1 MLPLS
6 LIKNMHK
13 LREVLFLGIL
23 FIGGFLQAQNVQI
36 SGFVLDYTSGEN
48 IAKASVSVKGEVVT
62 SSIYGFYSLQVD
74 SGENEILI
82 IAKGF
87 ETMTVLVY
95 ASKDTTMDIQ
105 MAPKSQTMGKV
116 QITVKRKDNVRSL
129 GVGNQQ
135 VSGATIKKIPAFL
148 GEADVIKA
156 IQLLPGVTTVGEGA
170 SGFNVRGGAIDQNLV
185 LLDEAP
191 VYNSAHLFGF
201 FSVFNPDAVKEVE
214 LTKGGIPANYGGRL
228 SSTLDVRTKDGNN
241 KKFGVEGGVGTIFSR
256 LLIEGP
262 IKKNEASFVV
272 AARRSY
278 IDVLAK
284 PFLNSDLKNTR
295 FNFYDLTA
303 KVNWKYNARNR
314 FYISSYFGDDVFADP
329 RFFGVKYG
337 NNTITARWNHVF
349 SKKLFSNFTYYYSRY
364 RYDIN
369 FKNAASESEFSWKSF
384 IVNNSAKMDFTWFAN
399 KKHQV
404 SFGSQSIYY
413 TFKPGNAEA
422 ITKGDVTSLSLPEK
436 YGIEN
441 AIYISDDYNAAGK
454 LAFRYGLRVSQYAY
468 LGKGTVYEYAD
479 NLTTLADDEPRKTR
493 QPISTRDA
501 KQNEVIANY
510 INLEP
515 RASARYQ
522 IDKNSSVKLGYNR
535 MVQNVHLISN
545 TSASVPFDVYQPTTN
560 NIKPEIADQISGGY
574 FKNFK
579 IGTWGFESSV
589 ETYYKDLQNQ
599 VEYIDGASLLLNEN
613 LEGDLLTGA
622 GRTYGLELYLKK
634 ATGNLTGWVS
644 YTLSRSER
652 RTKGINLYDWYPA
665 RFDKTHNVSITA
677 QYDTKKKWEFGANV
691 IFATGTP
698 TTFYSSQYQ
707 IQGYT
712 VPDPGR
718 ARNNVRNPNCF
729 RVDLSATWYRKKTK
743 KYESSWVFSVYN
755 TLNRRNPFSVY
766 FDTNYEDSGQNQAIR
781 YSVIG
786 SIVPAVSYNF
796 KWK

>member
-1 MLPLS
+1 MLNLKSALLTTGLVLS
-6 LIKNMHK
+6 SL
-13 LREVLFLGIL
+13 LL
-23 FIGGFLQAQNVQI
+23 AQDVQI
-36 SGFVLDYTSGEN
+36 SGYVVDLTSGEN
-48 IAKASVSVKGEVVT
+48 IAKANVSVEGESIT
-62 SSIYGFYSLQVD
+62 ASSYGFYSISVPK
-74 SGENEILI
+74 GKNEIYVVS
-82 IAKGF
+82 KGF
-87 ETMTVLVY
+87 QPLTLTLTVTQ
-95 ASKDTTMDIQ
+95 DTTFDIE
-105 MAPKSQTMGKV
+105 MTPVASAMKV
-116 QITVKRKDNVRSL
+116 VKITKKRKDNVRSL
-129 GVGNQQ
+129 EVGNQQ

-241 KKFGVEGGVGTIFSR
+241 KKYGVEGGVGTIFSR
-256 LLIEGP
+256 LLVEGP

-278 IDVLAK
+278 IDILAK

-303 KVNWKYNARNR
+303 KVNWKYNARNK
-314 FYISSYFGDDVFADP
+314 FYISSYLGDDVFADP

-337 NNTITARWNHVF
+337 NSTLTARWNHVF

-369 FKNAASESEFSWKSF
+369 FKNEATESDFRWKSF
-384 IVNNSAKMDFTWFAN
+384 IINNSAKMDFTWFAS

-404 SFGSQSIYY
+404 SFGSQSILYN
-413 TFKPGNAEA
+413 FKPGNATA
-422 ITKGDVTSLSLPEK
+422 TTGSDVVELSLPDK
-436 YGIEN
+436 YGLEN

-454 LAFRYGLRVSQYAY
+454 LAFRYGLRVSQFLY
-468 LGKGTVYEYAD
+468 LGKGTVYEYD
-479 NLTTLADDEPRKTR
+479 PNFGSDLPDDEPRKTK
-493 QPISTRDA
+493 QPIRTYEA
-501 KQNEVIANY
+501 KSGEIIENY

-515 RASARYQ
+515 RASVRYQ
-522 IDKNSSVKLGYNR
+522 INKQSSVKLGYNR
-535 MVQNVHLISN
+535 MVQNLHLISN
-545 TSASVPFDVYQPTTN
+545 TSASVPFDVYQPSTN

-574 FKNFK
+574 FRNFK
-579 IGTWGFESSV
+579 IGKVGFETSIES
-589 ETYYKDLQNQ
+589 YYKDLQNQ

-613 LEGDLLTGA
+613 LEGDLLNGD
-622 GRTYGLELYLKK
+622 GRAYGLELYLKK
-634 ATGNLTGWVS
+634 TTGKLTGWFS
-644 YTLSRSER
+644 YTLARSER
-652 RTKGINLYDWYPA
+652 QTKGINNFDWYPA
-665 RFDKTHNVSITA
+665 RFDKTHNLSVTA
-677 QYDTKKKWEFGANV
+677 QYNTGNKWEFGANL
-691 IFATGTP
+691 AYSTGTP
-698 TTFYSSQYQ
+698 TTFYSSQYL

-718 ARNNVRNPNCF
+718 ARNNLRNPYYF
-729 RVDLSATWYRKKTK
+729 RVDLSATWYRKKTD
-743 KYESSWVFSVYN
+743 KYESNWVFSVYN
-755 TLNRRNPFSVY
+755 ALNRRNPFSIY
-766 FDTNYEDSGQNQAIR
+766 FDTNYDNTGQNEAIR

-786 SIVPAVSYNF
+786 SLVPAISYNF